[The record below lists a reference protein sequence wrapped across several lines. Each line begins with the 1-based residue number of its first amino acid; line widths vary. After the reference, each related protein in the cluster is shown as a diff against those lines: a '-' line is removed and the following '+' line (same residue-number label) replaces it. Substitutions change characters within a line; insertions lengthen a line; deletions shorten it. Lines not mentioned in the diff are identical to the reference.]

1 MKDLIE
7 ISLKKEY
14 KSPNIKM
21 EKFNEKGHRSLFKYL
36 KNLLLQD
43 RKDSK

>member
-1 MKDLIE
+1 MKELID
-7 ISLKKEY
+7 ITLKKEY

-21 EKFNEKGHRSLFKYL
+21 EKFNEKGQRSLFKYL

-43 RKDSK
+43 RKEPK